1 MADNLTKYRA
11 LASLFSRQFFMELK
25 DRGDLSRLVKVRH
38 LCGSGRSHC
47 CTVED
52 YLIWAYGV
60 LLKHYPCE
68 YIYKN
73 EFLNRVVLK
82 KRLGKDCV
90 VVSEFKA
97 AGSIAD
103 FAVFG
108 ERCEAFEI
116 KTTLDTPRRLAG
128 QLASYAKLFQTVTL
142 IVPVEASEKYRTMI
156 PSTVGLIGMFN
167 DPKGILHVELRP
179 AAVSS
184 SVDPRELMK
193 VLHTA
198 EYRQAVASYFGVLP
212 ACSDLEMYAACEKKM
227 VQMPSP
233 VLQQV
238 FLEAVKHRTRR
249 VMVMAALRRMPR
261 FLRQMALS
269 MMFSESEIDKIKN
282 RLSSSLE
289 DDVCIS
295 RI

>member
-1 MADNLTKYRA
+1 MATDFTQYRA
-11 LASLFSRQFFMELK
+11 LASLFSRRFFTELK
-25 DRGDLSRLVKVRH
+25 DRGDISRLVEVWKTW
-38 LCGSGRSHC
+38 GSGRSRC
-47 CTVED
+47 RTAED
-52 YLIWAYGV
+52 YLNWAYGV
-60 LLKHYPCE
+60 LVKHYACE
-68 YIYKN
+68 YVYKN

-82 KRLGKDCV
+82 NRLGKDCV

-142 IVPVEASEKYRTMI
+142 IVPVEAAEKYQTVT
-156 PSTVGLIGMFN
+156 PSNIGLIGMFN

-179 AAVSS
+179 AVESS

-193 VLHTA
+193 VLHTE
-198 EYRQAVASYFGVLP
+198 EYRRAVASYFGALP
-212 ACSDLEMYAACEKKM
+212 ACSDLEMYAACEKK
-227 VQMPSP
+227 VAQMPTSILQN
-233 VLQQV
+233 VL
-238 FLEAVKHRTRR
+238 LESVKHRQQR
-249 VMVMAALRRMPR
+249 VMAMTALRRTPR
-261 FLRQMALS
+261 ILRQMMLS
-269 MMFSESEIDKIKN
+269 MRFSKAEIDKIVN
-282 RLSSSLE
+282 QLSISLE
-289 DDVCIS
+289 DNVCIS

>member
-1 MADNLTKYRA
+1 MATDFTQYRA
-11 LASLFSRQFFMELK
+11 LASLFSRRFFTEIK
-25 DRGDLSRLVKVRH
+25 DRGDISRLVEVWKTW
-38 LCGSGRSHC
+38 GSGRSRC
-47 CTVED
+47 RTAED
-52 YLIWAYGV
+52 YLNWAYGV
-60 LLKHYPCE
+60 LVKNYACE
-68 YIYKN
+68 YVYKN

-82 KRLGKDCV
+82 NRLGKDCV

-142 IVPVEASEKYRTMI
+142 IVPVEAAEKYQTVT
-156 PSTVGLIGMFN
+156 PSNIGLIGMFN

-179 AAVSS
+179 AVESS

-193 VLHTA
+193 VLHTE
-198 EYRQAVASYFGVLP
+198 EYRRAVASYFGALP
-212 ACSDLEMYAACEKKM
+212 ACSDLEMYAACEKK
-227 VQMPSP
+227 VAQMPTSILQN
-233 VLQQV
+233 VL
-238 FLEAVKHRTRR
+238 LESVKHRQQR
-249 VMVMAALRRMPR
+249 VMAMTALRRTPR
-261 FLRQMALS
+261 ILRQMMLS
-269 MMFSESEIDKIKN
+269 MRFSKAEIDKIVN
-282 RLSSSLE
+282 QLSISLE
-289 DDVCIS
+289 DNVCIS